1 MCVLPSQQS
10 RAAESMKMMGLTD
23 FSYNL
28 SWFIFYLF
36 QLVIISVECT
46 LMPIGALIVYSNP
59 GVMFIFYFL
68 YGLSLFGFGFFL
80 Q

>member
-1 MCVLPSQQS
+1 
-10 RAAESMKMMGLTD
+10 MKMMGLTD

-28 SWFIFYLF
+28 SWLFFYFF
-36 QLVIISVECT
+36 QLVIVALECT
-46 LMPIGALIVYSNP
+46 CVPIGTLIVYSNP

-68 YGLSLFGFGFFL
+68 YGLALFGFGFFL

>member
-1 MCVLPSQQS
+1 
-10 RAAESMKMMGLTD
+10 MMGLTD

-28 SWFIFYLF
+28 SWLFFYIF
-36 QLVIISVECT
+36 QLVIIAVLCT
-46 LMPIGALIVYSNP
+46 CVPIGTLIVYSNP